1 MLNLLLILKLLLA
14 PRATLVAENLA
25 LRQQVEVL
33 KRHAPRLKLRRRDR
47 LFWVILQRLWSGWR
61 SSLIIVNPET
71 VIGWHRQGW
80 RLFWRLKSGKPGRPP
95 LPSSLIRLIRQM
107 SGENPLWG
115 APRMQLELRLL
126 GHELAESTIAKY
138 MVHRPRPGGG
148 QRWTTFLRNHA
159 RQIAAC
165 DLLVVQT
172 LTFRILY
179 VFVVLSHDR
188 RKILHFGITP
198 NPTDSW
204 LAGQIRTAL
213 SGSASAPRFL
223 LRDRDSSYGLDFS
236 ATLTELG
243 IRTLRSSPQSPWQNA
258 HVERV
263 IGTIRRECLD
273 HVIVLS
279 ASGLDAILNEYV
291 EYYNSGRAHQSLDGM
306 QPAPRPRRIDGRV
319 MARRVLGGLHH
330 VYSRAA

>member
-1 MLNLLLILKLLLA
+1 MHFLLLILKYSLA
-14 PRATLVAENLA
+14 PRATLIAENLA

-33 KRHAPRLKLRRRDR
+33 KRHAPRLMLRRRDR
-47 LFWVILQRLWSGWR
+47 IFWILLRRFWKGWR
-61 SSLIIVNPET
+61 SSLIIVEPTT
-71 VIGWHRQGW
+71 VLGWHRQGW

-95 LPSSLIRLIRQM
+95 IPRSLILLIRQM
-107 SGENPLWG
+107 SDQNRLWG
-115 APRMQLELRLL
+115 APRLQLELRLL
-126 GHELAESTIAKY
+126 GHDVAQATISKY

-165 DLLVVQT
+165 DLLTVQT

-188 RKILHFGITP
+188 RKILHFGITS
-198 NPTDSW
+198 NPTDNW
-204 LAGQIRTAL
+204 LSRQIRIAF
-213 SGSASAPRFL
+213 SGRSPAPRFL
-223 LRDRDSSYGLDFS
+223 LRDRDASYGTDF
-236 ATLTELG
+236 TKVLTDLG

-279 ASGLDAILNEYV
+279 SAGLRTILTEYV
-291 EYYNSGRAHQSLDGM
+291 EYYNAGRAHQSLTGM
-306 QPAPRPRRIDGRV
+306 QPAPRPRRMDGQV
-319 MARRVLGGLHH
+319 MKRRVLSGLHH